1 MAIYCYVVVLFA
13 VFFFIAPRCS
23 VIHASGNDMAP
34 QNNISKPLVISSS
47 NSSEPIIQQ
56 SPKLT
61 VVTSFFPIY
70 EFAKHVGGDRVNVM
84 TLIPAGIEPHD
95 YEPTIQQLQE
105 AENADV
111 VFFNGLGFESS
122 WIDRVNNDNLVDTS
136 VLSNLS
142 QGSQI
147 RNPHIWLDPVFAKTQ
162 VQQIKNALMEID
174 PNNKLYYQ
182 KSAMDFIAK
191 LDLLD
196 SEIRAAL
203 QTCNKKDFIAFHD
216 AFDYLAKRYGL
227 IQHSIQGVSPEGEIL
242 PQRIE
247 ETIRLAKDLG
257 LNVIYAEELVDPR
270 FAEVIAQ
277 EIPNGKVLVLSP
289 LEGIEK
295 NEESSGIGYLDKMK
309 QNISNLKV
317 GLECL
322 T

>member
-1 MAIYCYVVVLFA
+1 VAIYYCIILIA
-13 VFFFIAPRCS
+13 VFFFIVAGCL
-23 VIHASGNDMAP
+23 VIHASGNAVA
-34 QNNISKPLVISSS
+34 QENNISKTLAISSS
-47 NSSEPIIQQ
+47 NLFEPITQQ

-61 VVTSFFPIY
+61 VVASFFPIY
-70 EFAKHVGGDRVNVM
+70 EFAKHVGGDKVNII
-84 TLIPAGIEPHD
+84 TLIPAGVEPHD

-111 VFFNGLGFESS
+111 VFFNGLGFEDS

-142 QGSQI
+142 QGNQI
-147 RNPHIWLDPVFAKTQ
+147 RNPHIWLDPVFAKAQ
-162 VQQIKNALMEID
+162 VQQIKNALIEID
-174 PNNKLYYQ
+174 PNNKLDYQ
-182 KSAMDFIAK
+182 RNAINFTTK
-191 LDLLD
+191 LDSLD
-196 SEIRAAL
+196 SEIRTAL
-203 QTCNKKDFIAFHD
+203 PTCNKKDFIAFHD
-216 AFDYLAKRYGL
+216 AFGYFAKRYGL
-227 IQHSIQGVSPEGEIL
+227 IQHSVQGVSPEGEVL

-247 ETIRLAKDLG
+247 ETIRLANDLG

-295 NEESSGIGYLDKMK
+295 DEEDSGIGYLDKME

>member
-1 MAIYCYVVVLFA
+1 
-13 VFFFIAPRCS
+13 
-23 VIHASGNDMAP
+23 MAP
-34 QNNISKPLVISSS
+34 QNNISKSLVISSS
-47 NSSEPIIQQ
+47 NSSEPTIQQ

-122 WIDRVNNDNLVDTS
+122 WIDRVNNNNLVDTS
-136 VLSNLS
+136 ILSNLS
-142 QGSQI
+142 QDSQI

-182 KSAMDFIAK
+182 KNAMDFVAK

-196 SEIRAAL
+196 SEIRAVL

-227 IQHSIQGVSPEGEIL
+227 IQHSIQGVSPQGEIL